1 MSHFRS
7 FRTVVPRLARAS
19 AAITFIAVV
28 AALPARAADPTLEFE
43 PLSRLLKVV
52 YDKGTQ
58 IELPPPLTTVLKLK
72 ERQYAPKIWQ
82 ATYQSE
88 DKVKHGFAPL
98 NDKSGYLLFR
108 RDPLGGLSLY
118 VTAPDFHLVAAARS
132 DRASGFVTI
141 ERDEAQSG
149 LNDEVRHWADV
160 LKPKPGLAPLPAL
173 LQHMQSTPTA
183 PLLAPTAPP
192 PAQKAP

>member
-1 MSHFRS
+1 MLHFRS
-7 FRTVVPRLARAS
+7 FRTAVPRLARAS
-19 AAITFIAVV
+19 AAIAAIAVV

-58 IELPPPLTTVLKLK
+58 IELPPPVTTVLKLK
-72 ERQYAPKIWQ
+72 EPQYAPKIWQ

-118 VTAPDFHLVAAARS
+118 LTAPDFHLVAAARS
-132 DRASGFVTI
+132 DRGSGFVTI

-149 LNDEVRHWADV
+149 LNDEVRHWSEV
-160 LKPKPGLAPLPAL
+160 LKPKPGMTPLPAL